1 MRDYIVVGAGSAGC
15 AVANRLS
22 ASGSKSVLL
31 LEAGPRNNS
40 VIFRAPAGIGLY
52 GVTKFDWRY
61 CSGPDP
67 TRNYR
72 RENWPRGRVLG
83 GSSSINGMIYVRGS
97 MSDFDRWAR
106 AGNAGWDAEKVAS
119 LYKDLERCDND
130 SIKQGADIRGRAGS
144 LHVRMVRDSHPLTEI
159 FIAAAGAEHYPFN
172 ADYNG
177 ANQEGVAYVQLT
189 QRRGT
194 RCSAADAFLG
204 PALRRRNL
212 EAIVDANVHKLLIE
226 NSRVTGVLYER
237 NGFLREERARRVILC
252 AGSINTPK
260 LLMLSGI
267 GDAIALNKLGIAN
280 VLDRKAVGENLLEH
294 PLIRLVYKVRV
305 PTYNL
310 TEGVFQKFSFLWKYL
325 SRRQGP
331 LASCFESVAF
341 LRTSPQEPTPDVQ
354 IHFAPLGF
362 EGSKEVKTS
371 FVKMLP
377 YPSITIVLNK
387 SYPVSTGQI
396 RLASNDP
403 NVAPLIE
410 PRLLARKE
418 DVETMAR
425 GIDLVRRIVSKAPLA
440 ELVTEEVMPGPGC
453 AGAES
458 IERYLR
464 DNVEVAYHPAGT
476 CRMGVDGG
484 AVVDPTLKV
493 RGIENL
499 WIADASIMP
508 DLISGNTNAVCMM
521 IGEMLGRRLSQLDDK
536 DD

>member
-1 MRDYIVVGAGSAGC
+1 
-15 AVANRLS
+15 
-22 ASGSKSVLL
+22 
-31 LEAGPRNNS
+31 
-40 VIFRAPAGIGLY
+40 
-52 GVTKFDWRY
+52 
-61 CSGPDP
+61 
-67 TRNYR
+67 
-72 RENWPRGRVLG
+72 
-83 GSSSINGMIYVRGS
+83 
-97 MSDFDRWAR
+97 MSDFDRWAG
-106 AGNAGWDAEKVAS
+106 AGNAGWGAKKVAP

-130 SIKQGADIRGRAGS
+130 SIKQAADTRGFAGL
-144 LHVRMVRDSHPLTEI
+144 LHVRMVRDSHPLTEV
-159 FIAAAGAEHYPFN
+159 FIASAGAEHYPFN

-177 ANQEGVAYVQLT
+177 ASQEGVAYVQLT
-189 QRRGT
+189 QRRGM

-204 PALRRRNL
+204 TALRRTNL

-226 NSRVTGVLYER
+226 NSRVNGVLYER
-237 NGFLREERARRVILC
+237 KGSLCEERARRVILC
-252 AGSINTPK
+252 TGSINTPK

-267 GDAIALNKLGIAN
+267 GDAVALKLGIAS

-331 LASCFESVAF
+331 LASCFEAVAF
-341 LRTSPQEPTPDVQ
+341 LRTSPQEPAPDVQ
-354 IHFAPLGF
+354 LHFAPLGF

-396 RLASNDP
+396 RLASTDP

-410 PRLLARKE
+410 PRLLARRE

-425 GIDLVRRIVSKAPLA
+425 GIDLVRRIVARAPLA
-440 ELVTEEVMPGPGC
+440 DVVTEEVMPGPAC

-464 DNVEVAYHPAGT
+464 DNLEVAYHPAGT
-476 CRMGVDGG
+476 CRMGIDDG
-484 AVVDPTLKV
+484 AVVDPDLRV

-521 IGEMLGRRLSQLDDK
+521 IGEKLGRRLSVLDDK